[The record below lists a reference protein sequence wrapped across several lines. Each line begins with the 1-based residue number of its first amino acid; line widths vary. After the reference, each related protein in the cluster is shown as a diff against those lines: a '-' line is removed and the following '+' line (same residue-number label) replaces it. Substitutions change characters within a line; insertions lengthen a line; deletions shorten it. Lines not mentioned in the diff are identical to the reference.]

1 MFVMKD
7 VKTIFMQIVK
17 FICKIYFF
25 EKKNFF
31 LLYSETLLYK

>member
-17 FICKIYFF
+17 FICKIYFL
-25 EKKNFF
+25 KKKKLFSSLFRNA
-31 LLYSETLLYK
+31 LV